1 MQMNLPYHAPSGAA
15 TLREGDHYSWPTN
28 SWGPYPVPIDEDVEQ
43 TERNKR
49 YMLTPEIL
57 RSVWPRNFQPPT
69 KITLMNVEETAIWL
83 EMVST
88 FKGWTEG
95 KAYAESF
102 KSNGVV
108 GHILPYLTVKAL
120 RYELDILKLGHRLE
134 IIAAISNSELT
145 LLNPFVVSIRPID
158 FRMSASN
165 PQTSNDNNIQWKKK
179 WEKLKRHPAEIS
191 KWLSINCWMSSTSGS
206 GHVSK
211 NWSMQSQIEKL
222 DNSDLS
228 WLRTVEGS
236 GGYVSKS
243 KAARKINEVYDMKGR
258 KVSRSRCDPKYSW
271 IPPLEL
277 PPAVTKI
284 EGMLGK
290 DEGDSIGV
298 NAIEQ
303 MMFELNLVE
312 TNSGGQTSSSE
323 AHSCNFSD
331 TLANVSEG
339 SVRSNIRF

>member
-1 MQMNLPYHAPSGAA
+1 
-15 TLREGDHYSWPTN
+15 
-28 SWGPYPVPIDEDVEQ
+28 
-43 TERNKR
+43 
-49 YMLTPEIL
+49 MLTPEIL

-83 EMVST
+83 EMVAT

-95 KAYAESF
+95 KVYAESF
-102 KSNGVV
+102 KTNEVK

-145 LLNPFVVSIRPID
+145 LLNPYVVSIRPVD
-158 FRMSASN
+158 FNMSASN
-165 PQTSNDNNIQWKKK
+165 QLTSNDNNIQWKKK
-179 WEKLKRHPAEIS
+179 WEKLRTHPKEVS
-191 KWLSINCWMSSTSGS
+191 KWLSNNCWMSSTSGS
-206 GHVSK
+206 KHLSK
-211 NWSMQSQIEKL
+211 NYTMQSQKENVA
-222 DNSDLS
+222 DSDLS
-228 WLRTVEGS
+228 WLRAVDGS

-243 KAARKINEVYDMKGR
+243 NSASNTREVYDMRGR
-258 KVSRSRCDPKYSW
+258 KVSRSRCNPKYSW

-298 NAIEQ
+298 NAMEQ

-323 AHSCNFSD
+323 AHSSNFSD
-331 TLANVSEG
+331 TFANVSEG
-339 SVRSNIRF
+339 SVRSTIR